1 MRAVR
6 VHTTGGPEQLL
17 VDEVSVPQPG
27 DGEIRIRVEAAGVN
41 FIDVYHRT
49 GVVKLP
55 TPFTPGMEAAGT
67 VDAIGPGVETV
78 AVGDRV
84 AHPFHLGAY
93 AEQQLVPADR
103 VVRLPDDVTVDIAA
117 AAMLQGLTAHYLTV
131 STFPL
136 GAGQTALIH
145 AGAGGLG
152 LTLTQVA
159 TRAGA
164 TVLTTTSS
172 EEKAARSRAA
182 GAAHVIRY
190 DEQNV
195 AETVRDLTDGHGVDV
210 VYDSVGRTTAAASLA
225 SLARRGMLV
234 LVGESS
240 GQIDPITPK
249 QLKSAGSLFL
259 TRPTLA
265 DHIRTREELTW
276 RASDLFAWIAAGD
289 LDVRITERHALDDA
303 GEAHRRL
310 ESRLTSGKL
319 LLVP

>member
-6 VHTTGGPEQLL
+6 VHTIGGPEQLIT
-17 VDEVSVPQPG
+17 DEVPVPEPG
-27 DGEIRIRVEAAGVN
+27 HGEIRIRVDAAGVN

-67 VDAIGPGVETV
+67 VDAIGPGVETL
-78 AVGDRV
+78 ALGDRV
-84 AHPFHLGAY
+84 AHPFFPGAY

-103 VVRLPDDVTVDIAA
+103 VVRLPDDVDVKTAA

-136 GAGQTALIH
+136 GGGQTALIH

-190 DEQNV
+190 DEEDV
-195 AETVRDLTDGHGVDV
+195 AEAVRNLTDGRGVDV

-240 GQIDPITPK
+240 GQIEPITPK

-276 RASDLFAWIAAGD
+276 RASELFAWIAAGD
-289 LDVRITERHALDDA
+289 LDVRITEEHPLDDA

-310 ESRLTSGKL
+310 EARLTSGKV